1 MKAVAIVVL
10 SVLAGCAH
18 TSHTTQPVRRPLG
31 PVYKRQMSPAMKEAV
46 MTLVY
51 MKSDPNVYK
60 IREKDP
66 FRRQ

>member
-1 MKAVAIVVL
+1 MKALAIVVL
-10 SVLAGCAH
+10 SVLAGCVH
-18 TSHTTQPVRRPLG
+18 TSHTTQPARRPLG
-31 PVYKRQMSPAMKEAV
+31 PLYEQRMSPALHEAV

-51 MKSDPNVYK
+51 MKSDPNIYK